1 MHTGA
6 VAAEGTT
13 RGRDHSSLSS
23 VTNAARL
30 LREFGRGD
38 TLLGVT
44 ELSRRLGL
52 AKSTVHR
59 LASTLTR
66 ERLLEQDPAT
76 GGYRL
81 AVTMYDLGIRIAIRQ
96 ELYQLVLPVL
106 EQLRSATN
114 ESAEIGVLD
123 GREVVFIE
131 RRASPHAVRTFVR
144 LGHRSS
150 AHCTAS
156 GKVLLAALSADEL
169 DRRLDGWVLTAHTER
184 TITDPEALRRELAA
198 VRTRGWAAN
207 VDETEMGL
215 TSVAAPIRNAR
226 GEVIAAI
233 SLDGPTMRVA
243 QRSMRRYSQL
253 VVEASTALSL
263 RLGHRGGVKG
273 A

>member
-1 MHTGA
+1 VVSDASTPGA
-6 VAAEGTT
+6 TS
-13 RGRDHSSLSS
+13 GRDHSSLSS
-23 VTNAARL
+23 VANAARL

-52 AKSTVHR
+52 SKSTVHR
-59 LASTLTR
+59 LASTLTK

-76 GGYRL
+76 GAYRL
-81 AVTMYDLGIRIAIRQ
+81 AVTMFDLGVRVAIRQ
-96 ELYQLVLPVL
+96 ELHQLVLPVL
-106 EQLRSATN
+106 ERLRSATS

-144 LGHRSS
+144 LGHRGW
-150 AHCTAS
+150 AHSTAS
-156 GKVLLAALSADEL
+156 GKVLLAALPADEL
-169 DRRLDGWVLTAHTER
+169 ERRLAGWTLVAATER
-184 TITDPEALRRELAA
+184 TITDPDLLRRELAA
-198 VRTRGWAAN
+198 VRGRGWATN
-207 VDETEMGL
+207 VDEAEMGL

-226 GEVIAAI
+226 GEAIAAL

-243 QRSMRRYSQL
+243 QPSMRRYSQL
-253 VVEASTALSL
+253 VVEAAAGLSL

>member
-1 MHTGA
+1 MA
-6 VAAEGTT
+6 REGEAQ
-13 RGRDHSSLSS
+13 GRDHSSLSS
-23 VTNAARL
+23 VANAARL

-59 LASTLTR
+59 LASTLTK
-66 ERLLEQDPAT
+66 ERLLEQDPET
-76 GGYRL
+76 GAYRL
-81 AVTMYDLGIRIAIRQ
+81 SVTMYDLGIRVPIRT
-96 ELYQLVLPVL
+96 ELHQLVLPVL
-106 EQLRSATN
+106 EQLRSATS

-123 GREVVFIE
+123 HREVVFIE

-144 LGHRSS
+144 LGHRSW
-150 AHCTAS
+150 AHSTAS
-156 GKVLLAALSADEL
+156 GKVLLAALPPEEL
-169 DRRLDGWVLTAHTER
+169 ERRLDGWVMRAGTER
-184 TITDPEALRRELAA
+184 TITDPEVLRRELAA
-198 VRTRGWAAN
+198 VRSRGYATN
-207 VDETEMGL
+207 VDECEMGL

-226 GEVIAAI
+226 GEAIAAL

-253 VVEASTALSL
+253 VVEASTTLSL